1 MTWATASG
9 AQIFRGFCDV
19 GALSNQRQ
27 HRRAIKM
34 IRMRV
39 GHEQVIGAFQ
49 RGGVFAFC
57 SKVAGVKNEGAP
69 LILKADT

>member
-1 MTWATASG
+1 M
-9 AQIFRGFCDV
+9 
-19 GALSNQRQ
+19 
-27 HRRAIKM
+27 
-34 IRMRV
+34 

-69 LILKADT
+69 LILKAVHEWVYFVIFIVLVYR